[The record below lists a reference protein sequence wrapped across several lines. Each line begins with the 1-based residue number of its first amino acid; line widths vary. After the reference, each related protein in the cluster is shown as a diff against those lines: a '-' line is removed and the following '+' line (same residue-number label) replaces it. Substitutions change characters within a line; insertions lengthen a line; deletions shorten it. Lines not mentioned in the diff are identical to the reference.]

1 MSENSTL
8 YLSTACQNLVL
19 RIVRKNLHNGSD
31 HFGFLTVQFVIG
43 TPPSTGATWK
53 RSSVGSSP
61 VMTRTESTHAVA
73 STSPLRRSGMAS
85 QIFVWLR
92 VSFLCWFC
100 SSFFVLIFS
109 PYFWFFCF
117 FITVLWCLNYPSNF
131 MDIIFLFPNLYLYI
145 VYCILFTSIPFSYHR
160 SIVLYL
166 FLFYIVIAVS
176 VLPPSVIYSNS
187 SLFYIISKPFAF
199 YFIIFC
205 LQK

>member
-1 MSENSTL
+1 MDVGKEKPYVEKGRSGRCLVGGDGNISEEIICVSENSTM

-85 QIFVWLR
+85 QIFV
-92 VSFLCWFC
+92 
-100 SSFFVLIFS
+100 
-109 PYFWFFCF
+109 
-117 FITVLWCLNYPSNF
+117 
-131 MDIIFLFPNLYLYI
+131 
-145 VYCILFTSIPFSYHR
+145 
-160 SIVLYL
+160 
-166 FLFYIVIAVS
+166 
-176 VLPPSVIYSNS
+176 
-187 SLFYIISKPFAF
+187 
-199 YFIIFC
+199 
-205 LQK
+205 